1 VHEVA
6 ENVQHAPTGASVSG
20 NYTRMHANK
29 FAVRAR
35 AAAAACTCDARRA
48 AAAAVWLRVRALHVK
63 RDYSYI

>member
-6 ENVQHAPTGASVSG
+6 ENVQHAPTGESVSV